1 MSSEPGSQAACRL
14 ALADSTPRLQGAA
27 GPATALPATDA
38 LLLAWLALEGP
49 TPRERLAELLW
60 PEKDAASSRNALRQ
74 RLFRL
79 RRTAGHPL
87 LRGTTVLELH
97 PDVQHD
103 LHASATILG
112 AMQPR
117 LNGEID
123 TWLAAQ
129 RASRQAGV
137 RRGLEERIQA
147 LESSGDY
154 AHALPLALTLLQA
167 HPHSED
173 AHRRV
178 IRLHYLRGD
187 RAAALLAFDRCE
199 HVLKHDVGATPS
211 LETLELLATIEQQD
225 VVDRTPARF
234 GRVPLVLQ
242 RPPRLIG
249 RDAEIDALRRA
260 WGAGSHTLVLGIPG
274 LGRTRLLEW
283 LAQYEPGTLC
293 VTLPHDTSGWP
304 LAAARRIVSALMRR
318 ASPALTPDLVRQLEA
333 LLDPSSSRRPLHAQ
347 SMADPYTLQIE
358 ELISQWSTPVTELLE
373 ASGLEVVAV
382 DDVHRADAVSMAL
395 IEALTEHAAVRWC
408 LSMRLTPPGT
418 PGYAFRAGMRAD
430 GRCTEVFVRRID
442 AASLTRFLASLE
454 IDGLEPA
461 EATTSLHALTGGH
474 PQFVL
479 EALRLAWRENGLKTG
494 SVQWPPAASFTPRTA
509 VYLAGLSPAALQ
521 LARVAA
527 AAGPRF
533 SAGLAATVLGCTPLA
548 LADAWAELDC
558 AQLLDGEMLASQIV
572 QEALRSGIPAPLA
585 ADLQARIERAGSAQG

>member
-1 MSSEPGSQAACRL
+1 MSSEPGSQAVCRL
-14 ALADSTPRLQGAA
+14 TLADSTPRLQGAA

-60 PEKDAASSRNALRQ
+60 PDKDAAASRNALRQ

-87 LRGTTVLELH
+87 LCGSAVLELH
-97 PDVQHD
+97 PEVEHD
-103 LHASATILG
+103 LHASATVLG

-129 RASRQAGV
+129 RANRQAGV

-199 HVLKHDVGATPS
+199 HVLKHEVGATPS

-234 GRVPLVLQ
+234 GRIPLMLQ

-249 RDAEIDALRRA
+249 RQAEIDALRRA
-260 WGAGSHTLVLGIPG
+260 WWAGSHTLVLGMPG
-274 LGRTRLLEW
+274 MGRTRLLEW
-283 LAQYEPGTLC
+283 LAQHEPGTVC

-318 ASPALTPDLVRQLEA
+318 ASAALTHDLARQLEA
-333 LLDPSSSRRPLHAQ
+333 LLDPSGSRRSLHAQ
-347 SMADPYTLQIE
+347 PLVDPHALQIE
-358 ELISQWSTPVTELLE
+358 ELVAQWCTPVVQLLE
-373 ASGLEVVAV
+373 ASGLDVVAV
-382 DDVHRADAVSMAL
+382 DDLHRADAVSMAL
-395 IEALTEHAAVRWC
+395 IEALTEHRRVRWC
-408 LSMRLTPPGT
+408 LSMRLMPPGT
-418 PGYAFRAGMRAD
+418 PGHAFREGMRAD

-442 AASLTRFLASLE
+442 TASLADLLASLE
-454 IDGLEPA
+454 IDGLEPEQA
-461 EATTSLHALTGGH
+461 ATSLRALTGGH

-479 EALRLAWRENGLKTG
+479 EALRLAWRDNGLQTD
-494 SVQWPPAASFTPRTA
+494 SLQWPPAASFTPRAA
-509 VYLAGLSPAALQ
+509 VHLSGLSPAALQ

-533 SAGLAATVLGCTPLA
+533 SASLAATVLGCNPLA

-558 AQLLDGEMLASQIV
+558 AQLLDGETLASQIV
-572 QEALRSGIPAPLA
+572 QEALLSGIPAPLA
-585 ADLQARIERAGSAQG
+585 ADLQARIERACSA